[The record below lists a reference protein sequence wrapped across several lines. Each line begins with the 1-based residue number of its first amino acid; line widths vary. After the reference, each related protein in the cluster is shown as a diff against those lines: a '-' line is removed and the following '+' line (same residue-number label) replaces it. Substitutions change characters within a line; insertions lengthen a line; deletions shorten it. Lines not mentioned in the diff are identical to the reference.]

1 LPKLASASVAEEAG
15 PVERVARIADVLRN
29 AGDRNEKL
37 RRLAPEVVDALH
49 EQRLF
54 RLLLPRAFG
63 GDEVDLVTWFNT
75 MEALGKLD
83 ASTGWCVGQINGCSA
98 TAHAIDASVARKIWG
113 EPRGALSWGP
123 PVKSR
128 AEEVEGGHRVS
139 GEWTMSSGSRHATW
153 IGLMALPVDA
163 NGAQLPLPPGA
174 TMRVFFTPASSIEFI
189 ENWNVL
195 GLIATNSGGFKGEN
209 IFVPHGHSIH
219 LPYPRSLQPAGPLYK
234 FPLNNLYGTGFAAV
248 ALGIARTML
257 DEVIALAREKKP
269 WLARQPL
276 QQSQLAQY
284 QIGEAEA
291 RLRSARAYMESTA
304 ARVWQ
309 SIVSTGELTIPD
321 RVDIRMATTFAIHE
335 AAAARPA
342 HAHAAAPGPQVAF
355 AGCGRLSAGAGAEP
369 AARVAPV
376 ARMERSEMRD
386 IFSRISARFAG
397 VHPGY
402 CRGANI

>member
-1 LPKLASASVAEEAG
+1 MPKLAGVPGEDDAG
-15 PVERVARIADVLRN
+15 PVERVARIADVIRG

-63 GDEVDLVTWFNT
+63 GDEVDLMTWFNT

-83 ASTGWCVGQINGCSA
+83 GSTGWCVGQINGCAA
-98 TAHAIDASVARKIWG
+98 TASAVDPVIARKIWG
-113 EPRGALSWGP
+113 DPRGALSWGP
-123 PVKSR
+123 SVKSK
-128 AEEVEGGHRVS
+128 AEEVEGGHRVT

-153 IGLMALPVDA
+153 IGLMALPVDTS
-163 NGAQLPLPPGA
+163 GEPLPLPPGA
-174 TMRVFFTPASSIEFI
+174 TMRVFLTPASSVAFI
-189 ENWNVL
+189 ENWNVI

-276 QQSQLAQY
+276 QQSQLAQF

-309 SIVSTGELTIPD
+309 SVVSTGELTIPQ

-335 AAAARPA
+335 AKTVADAAWD
-342 HAHAAAPGPQVAF
+342 V
-355 AGCGRLSAGAGAEP
+355 AGATAIFLSNPFERRLRDLRTLTQQLQGRKSHLQDCGAYLVGLEP
-369 AARVAPV
+369 NLRHA
-376 ARMERSEMRD
+376 
-386 IFSRISARFAG
+386 
-397 VHPGY
+397 
-402 CRGANI
+402 

>member
-1 LPKLASASVAEEAG
+1 VPKLAGAPVVDNAG
-15 PVERVARIADVLRN
+15 PVERVARIADVIGG

-83 ASTGWCVGQINGCSA
+83 ASTAWCVGQINGCSA
-98 TAHAIDASVARKIWG
+98 TATAIDPAIARKIWG
-113 EPRGALSWGP
+113 DPRGALSWGP

-128 AEEVEGGHRVS
+128 AEEVEGGHRVT

-163 NGAQLPLPPGA
+163 SGAQLPLPPGA
-174 TMRVFFTPASSIEFI
+174 TMRVFLTLASSVTFI
-189 ENWNVL
+189 ENWNVV

-209 IFVPHGHSIH
+209 IFVPHGQSIH

-234 FPLNNLYGTGFAAV
+234 FPLNNLFGIGFAAV
-248 ALGIARTML
+248 ALGIARTMM

-276 QQSQLAQY
+276 QQSQLAQF

-309 SIVSTGELTIPD
+309 SVVSTGELTIPQ

-335 AAAARPA
+335 AKTVADAAWD
-342 HAHAAAPGPQVAF
+342 V
-355 AGCGRLSAGAGAEP
+355 AGATAIFLSNPFERRLRDLRTLTQQLQGRKSHLQDCGAYLLGLEP
-369 AARVAPV
+369 NLRHA
-376 ARMERSEMRD
+376 
-386 IFSRISARFAG
+386 
-397 VHPGY
+397 
-402 CRGANI
+402 

>member
-1 LPKLASASVAEEAG
+1 VPKLAGAAAVDDAG
-15 PVERVARIADVLRN
+15 PVERVARIADVIAS

-83 ASTGWCVGQINGCSA
+83 GSTGWCVGQINGCSA
-98 TAHAIDASVARKIWG
+98 TATAIDPAIARKIWG
-113 EPRGALSWGP
+113 DPRGALSWGP

-128 AEEVEGGHRVS
+128 AEEVEGGHRVT

-163 NGAQLPLPPGA
+163 SGAPLPLPTGA
-174 TMRVFFTPASSIEFI
+174 TMRVFLTPASSVEFI
-189 ENWNVL
+189 ENWNVI

-234 FPLNNLYGTGFAAV
+234 FPLNNLYGIGFTAV

-276 QQSQLAQY
+276 QQSQLAQF

-291 RLRSARAYMESTA
+291 RLRSARAYMELTA
-304 ARVWQ
+304 SRVWQ

-335 AAAARPA
+335 AKT
-342 HAHAAAPGPQVAF
+342 VADV
-355 AGCGRLSAGAGAEP
+355 AWDVAGATAIFLSNPFERRLRDLRTLTQQLQGRKSHLQDCGAYLLGLEP
-369 AARVAPV
+369 NLRHA
-376 ARMERSEMRD
+376 
-386 IFSRISARFAG
+386 
-397 VHPGY
+397 
-402 CRGANI
+402 

>member
-1 LPKLASASVAEEAG
+1 MPKLAGAPAIEEVG
-15 PVERVARIADVLRN
+15 PVERVARIADVIGG

-37 RRLAPEVVDALH
+37 RRLAPEVVEALQ
-49 EQRLF
+49 EQRLL

-83 ASTGWCVGQINGCSA
+83 GSTGWCVGQINGCAA
-98 TAHAIDASVARKIWG
+98 TAYAVDASVARKIWG
-113 EPRGALSWGP
+113 DPRGALSWGP

-128 AEEVEGGHRVS
+128 AEEVDGGHRVS

-163 NGAQLPLPPGA
+163 NGTPLPLPPGA
-174 TMRVFFTPASSIEFI
+174 TMRVFFTPASTVEFI
-189 ENWNVL
+189 ENWNVV

-209 IFVPHGHSIH
+209 LFVPHGHSIH

-234 FPLNNLYGTGFAAV
+234 FPLNNLFGIGFAAV

-257 DEVIALAREKKP
+257 DEVIALARNKKP
-269 WLARQPL
+269 WLARLPL
-276 QQSQLAQY
+276 QESHLAQF

-309 SIVSTGELTIPD
+309 SVVSSGELTVPQ

-335 AAAARPA
+335 AKT
-342 HAHAAAPGPQVAF
+342 VADT
-355 AGCGRLSAGAGAEP
+355 AWDVAGANAIFVSNPFERRLRDLRTLTQQLQGRKSHLQDAGAYLLGLE
-369 AARVAPV
+369 
-376 ARMERSEMRD
+376 
-386 IFSRISARFAG
+386 
-397 VHPGY
+397 
-402 CRGANI
+402 ANLRHA

>member
-1 LPKLASASVAEEAG
+1 MPKLAGATAVEEVG
-15 PVERVARIADVLRN
+15 PVERVARIADVIGG

-37 RRLAPEVVDALH
+37 RRLAPEVVEALQ
-49 EQRLF
+49 EQRLL

-83 ASTGWCVGQINGCSA
+83 GSTGWCVGQINGCAA
-98 TAHAIDASVARKIWG
+98 TATALDPAVARKIWG
-113 EPRGALSWGP
+113 DPRGALSWGP

-128 AEEVEGGHRVS
+128 AEEVDGGHRVS

-163 NGAQLPLPPGA
+163 SGTPLPLPPGA
-174 TMRVFFTPASSIEFI
+174 TMRVFFTPASTVEFI
-189 ENWNVL
+189 ENWNVV

-209 IFVPHGHSIH
+209 LFVPHGHSIH

-234 FPLNNLYGTGFAAV
+234 FPLNNLFGIGFAAV

-257 DEVIALAREKKP
+257 DEVIALARNKKP
-269 WLARQPL
+269 WLARLPL
-276 QQSQLAQY
+276 QESHLAQF

-309 SIVSTGELTIPD
+309 SVVSSGELTVPQ

-335 AAAARPA
+335 AKT
-342 HAHAAAPGPQVAF
+342 VADT
-355 AGCGRLSAGAGAEP
+355 AWDVAGATAIFISNPFERRLRDLRTLTQQLQGRKSHLQDAGAYLLGLE
-369 AARVAPV
+369 
-376 ARMERSEMRD
+376 
-386 IFSRISARFAG
+386 
-397 VHPGY
+397 
-402 CRGANI
+402 ANLRHA